1 GRVLD
6 EETGKG
12 VAGVGIIYIDEKTG
26 PADKQLLTLGVK
38 TGPDRRFRVAV
49 PPGKGE
55 LFISSV
61 PENYADIEVET
72 GRSITEAGPRFRRA
86 VDVATGKEVP
96 DVEFQVTQGVRIIGR
111 VLDLAGKPAAGATIE
126 TTQWISPNAARELSR
141 LSDTNGAFRFGG
153 LREQEYKLIVRD
165 RGRKL
170 AACIV
175 ATPHKD
181 KSKLLDVQL
190 RPMVKVTGCVRDDDG
205 NPVADAIV
213 RLFSWDG
220 KHGTATPYIAHT
232 DAQGLFTMDVLV
244 PGATYGVQV
253 GAMGDCGVY

>member
-1 GRVLD
+1 
-6 EETGKG
+6 
-12 VAGVGIIYIDEKTG
+12 
-26 PADKQLLTLGVK
+26 
-38 TGPDRRFRVAV
+38 
-49 PPGKGE
+49 
-55 LFISSV
+55 
-61 PENYADIEVET
+61 
-72 GRSITEAGPRFRRA
+72 
-86 VDVATGKEVP
+86 
-96 DVEFQVTQGVRIIGR
+96 
-111 VLDLAGKPAAGATIE
+111 
-126 TTQWISPNAARELSR
+126 
-141 LSDTNGAFRFGG
+141 FRFGG

-253 GAMGDCGVY
+253 GAMGHCGVYSREFAFKPGDTHTLADLTLKKANQSLAGVLVSKTGTPLAGVIVQG